1 MRQECA
7 KRATKARVTPRTY
20 ALEYL
25 GRGRPGEDLGARIEV
40 TERGVVF
47 VGEYRPGLHPAGTVV
62 VALNDNTVTSGR
74 RGHCRVWLSGGQ
86 VVVGDCG
93 SDNGTWIA
101 RDGKTKR
108 VGTEQSPDVVLPGS
122 EIYVGA
128 CRLRLV
134 QSR

>member
-1 MRQECA
+1 
-7 KRATKARVTPRTY
+7 VTTRTY

-25 GRGRPGEDLGARIEV
+25 GRGRPGEDVGARIEV
-40 TERGVVF
+40 TEKGVVF
-47 VGEYRPGLHPAGTVV
+47 VGEHRPGLHPAGTVI
-62 VALNDNTVTSGR
+62 VALNDNTVSSGR
-74 RGHCRVWLSGGQ
+74 GGHCRVWLSSNGQ

-122 EIYVGA
+122 DIYVGA

-134 QSR
+134 ESR

>member
-1 MRQECA
+1 VRY
-7 KRATKARVTPRTY
+7 KGVVTTGTY
-20 ALEYL
+20 ALEYF
-25 GRGRPGEDLGARIEV
+25 GRGRPGEGLGARIEV
-40 TERGVVF
+40 TEQGVVF

-62 VALNDNTVTSGR
+62 VALNDNTVSSGR
-74 RGHCRVWLSGGQ
+74 GGHCRVWLREGQ

-101 RDGKTKR
+101 RDGKTMR
-108 VGTEQSPDVVLPGS
+108 AGTERSPDVVSPGS

-134 QSR
+134 ESR